1 MQPQVARAGITL
13 GTGAAGFG
21 AEGGSPCPYP
31 TGLSSASDGS
41 LIQTQQRAS
50 FKLQEHRP
58 HYPGWP
64 LMRQEHMRSP
74 VVMTRHRF
82 LLQTWDLAG
91 PKGPKSPWKQHPSS
105 RGVKKQKQ
113 RGRKEAEAHSWHIL
127 RQEEV
132 WQGGGAVRPFR
143 AGHLCHRLLG

>member
-1 MQPQVARAGITL
+1 
-13 GTGAAGFG
+13 
-21 AEGGSPCPYP
+21 
-31 TGLSSASDGS
+31 
-41 LIQTQQRAS
+41 
-50 FKLQEHRP
+50 
-58 HYPGWP
+58 
-64 LMRQEHMRSP
+64 
-74 VVMTRHRF
+74 MTRHRF

-113 RGRKEAEAHSWHIL
+113 RGRKEAEARSWHIL